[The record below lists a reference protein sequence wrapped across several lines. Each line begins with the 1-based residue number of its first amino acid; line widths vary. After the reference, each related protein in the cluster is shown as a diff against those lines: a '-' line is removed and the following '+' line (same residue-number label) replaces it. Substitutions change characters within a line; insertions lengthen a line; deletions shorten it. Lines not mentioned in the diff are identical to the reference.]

1 MANWR
6 NKIANFHT
14 DEIIALGLIL
24 ALLLKISGDIAIT
37 IVTGTSPP
45 ADLPMNII
53 SSLAG
58 YMGRTLIEKSRPQH
72 DEEKENHRND
82 SNTEHH

>member
-14 DEIIALGLIL
+14 DEIIALGLIA
-24 ALLLKISGDIAIT
+24 ALLLKISGDIAISL
-37 IVTGTSPP
+37 VTGNSPP
-45 ADLPMNII
+45 SDLPMNII

-58 YMGRTLIEKSRPQH
+58 YMGRTLIDKSRPYQE
-72 DEEKENHRND
+72 EEKEHRND
-82 SNTEHH
+82 SEHH

>member
-14 DEIIALGLIL
+14 DEIIALGLIA
-24 ALLLKISGDIAIT
+24 ALLLKISGDIAISL
-37 IVTGTSPP
+37 VTGNSPP
-45 ADLPMNII
+45 SDLPMNII

-58 YMGRTLIEKSRPQH
+58 YMGRTLIDKSRPHQE
-72 DEEKENHRND
+72 EEKEHRND
-82 SNTEHH
+82 SEHH